1 MWLLLSLLGSTPAL
15 AQDCVDLGAS
25 LREVSAALD
34 EVRLEDARRLSS
46 KAEDGI
52 TCQTE
57 VVNTL
62 TLAGLYQLSGAV
74 AYFLGD
80 FNVAEGEF
88 ARAVAVAPASRLD
101 PVFGEG
107 PSSIYENI
115 RTAALETPNGS
126 FTGPTGAEA
135 WVDGRPL
142 SPDFPLDVTAGGHLV
157 QVRTPSGNLIN
168 TLHRVAPGERLVVT
182 KDGAVQVKR
191 APRTDDSGSSGGVE
205 IQGGGG
211 SSGGRRV
218 GLMAVGGIGAVA
230 GAAAIALA
238 AISHEQFFQSTTLD
252 EVDQYRLRTN
262 ALAAGGIG
270 LCALG
275 AGMLGVGVIPKKTGA
290 EFFVTWRF

>member
-15 AQDCVDLGAS
+15 AQDCVDLGVA
-25 LREVSAALD
+25 LRGVSAALD
-34 EVRLEDARRLSS
+34 AVRLEDAHRLSS
-46 KAEDGI
+46 EAADGI

-80 FNVAEGEF
+80 FNRAEVEF

-115 RTAALETPNGS
+115 RTAALGTPNGS
-126 FTGPTGAEA
+126 FTGPTEAEA

-157 QVRTPSGNLIN
+157 QVRMPSGNLIN

-182 KDGAVQVKR
+182 RDGAVQVKR
-191 APRTDDSGSSGGVE
+191 APRTSEASGASGGVE
-205 IQGGGG
+205 IQGGSG
-211 SSGGRRV
+211 GGRRT

-230 GAAAIALA
+230 GVAALALA
-238 AISHEQFFQSTTLD
+238 AISHEQFFQATTLD